1 VTDNAPLIEARNI
14 KKYFPIKTGARG
26 GASFV
31 KAVDDVSF
39 GIAPGSTMGLVGE
52 SGCGKT
58 TVGRIMVNLLKP
70 TEGKVIFGGEE
81 VTGIDR
87 KKMREIRR
95 YMQIVFQDPYSSL
108 DPRMSVYEI
117 IGEGI
122 MNYRL
127 ARGGREIKERVE
139 YLAQRCGLFADQC
152 GLYPHQFSGGQR
164 QRICIARALAT
175 DPSFIVCDE
184 AVSALDVSI
193 QAQIINLLKELQE
206 DMGLTYLFISHDL
219 SVVEF
224 FSDEVAVMYLGQIVE
239 KGLTEDIFQHCM
251 HPYTEALL
259 SAAPAFTREEK
270 LLKKRILL
278 DGEISSSADSREGCA
293 FSVRCRY
300 AEPECSATKPN
311 YREASPGHFVA
322 CHRATDRSSR

>member
-1 VTDNAPLIEARNI
+1 MNVRPLVEARGI
-14 KKYFPIKTGARG
+14 KKYFPVTAGTHGKP
-26 GASFV
+26 SFV
-31 KAVDDVSF
+31 KAIDDVSF
-39 GIAPGSTMGLVGE
+39 RIAPRSTMGLVGE

-58 TVGRIMVNLLKP
+58 TVGRVMVGLLKP
-70 TEGKVIFGGEE
+70 TEGKVFFNGEE
-81 VTGIDR
+81 ATNADR
-87 KKMREIRR
+87 KKMRDIRR
-95 YMQIVFQDPYSSL
+95 HTQIVFQDPYSSL
-108 DPRMSVYEI
+108 DPRMNVYEI
-117 IGEGI
+117 IGEG
-122 MNYRL
+122 MKNYKL
-127 ARGGREIKERVE
+127 ARNRRELKERVE
-139 YLAQRCGLFADQC
+139 HLAQRCGLFADQC

-175 DPSFIVCDE
+175 NPSFIVCDE

-239 KGLTEDIFQHCM
+239 KGLAEDIFRHCA

-278 DGEISSSADSREGCA
+278 EGEISSGAVTRNGCA
-293 FSVRCRY
+293 FSARCRY
-300 AEPECSATKPN
+300 AEPECAVTRPA
-311 YREASPGHFVA
+311 YREVSPGHFVA
-322 CHRATDRSSR
+322 CHR